1 MQVNHFN
8 YVPTTILD
16 LAQIDE
22 FTLLEL
28 IKKTEKDKQTGDLN
42 LKKYFVKKVADK
54 AITIIFKNVS
64 CESILHDHYFSYYFP
79 NGKGKYISLNVDYQ
93 NFSYGPH
100 VDLDCDANKVKELQN
115 NSQWACY
122 QFLRDCT
129 IDELVRRRSVPLK
142 LIEPSIENFQESP
155 LIRTAVLSVME
166 CMEKQEAKLSLTGKQ
181 KPILKNETLWQDS
194 NSWEPL
200 SDPWGPNSNDEID
213 TTLDDLMREKHKKIR
228 ASLIDLV
235 KNKVL
240 QALKLSN
247 PKKGEKIQCD
257 YQRSRINAY
266 QGFEKFLAEF
276 NESVKQSPVTFSEPN
291 LPTIPVKLVCY
302 NSLLKG
308 TDYHLREDGLY
319 VHFIQS
325 PTKDGNTD
333 FLRLMV
339 IGVMREMERDSSMA
353 PLLTDKA
360 LWLEEYRYAGNHN
373 SIIEE
378 PNCTIL

>member
-1 MQVNHFN
+1 MQVSHFN
-8 YVPTTILD
+8 YVPNLD
-16 LAQIDE
+16 QIDE

-42 LKKYFVKKVADK
+42 LKKYFVKKVTDK
-54 AITIIFKNVS
+54 ALAIIFKNVS

-79 NGKGKYISLNVDYQ
+79 NGKGKYILLNVDYQ
-93 NFSYGPH
+93 NFSYGSH
-100 VDLDCDANKVKELQN
+100 VDLDHDADKIKELQN

-129 IDELVRRRSVPLK
+129 IDELARRGVPLE

-166 CMEKQEAKLSLTGKQ
+166 YMEKQEAKLSLTGQQ
-181 KPILKNETLWQDS
+181 KSILKNETLWQDS

-213 TTLDDLMREKHKKIR
+213 TTLDDLMREKHKNIR
-228 ASLIDLV
+228 ASLIDMV
-235 KNKVL
+235 KKKVL
-240 QALKLSN
+240 QALKLN
-247 PKKGEKIQCD
+247 TPKKGEKIQCD
-257 YQRSRINAY
+257 YTRSRISDY

-302 NSLLKG
+302 NFLLKG
-308 TDYHLREDGLY
+308 ADYHLREDGLY
-319 VHFIQS
+319 VHFIQT

-333 FLRLMV
+333 FLRLIV
-339 IGVMREMERDSSMA
+339 IGMMREMERDSSMA

-360 LWLEEYRYAGNHN
+360 LWLEQYRYVGNHS

-378 PNCTIL
+378 TNCTIL